1 MRPALIVTGGSRG
14 IGAACVRLAAARGWS
29 VAFNYKARA
38 DAARLLVA
46 EVEAA
51 GGRALAVRGDVARE
65 GDVIDLFDAAETAF
79 GPVAGLVNNAGV
91 LGALARL
98 VDISLDR
105 WEATLAVNLTGAFL
119 CAREAVRR
127 MVRTKTRGAIV
138 NVSSMAAV
146 LGGSGEFT
154 DYAASKGALDTLT
167 VGLAKEVAGDGI
179 RVNGVRPGLI
189 DTDIHDAGRLD
200 RLVATVPMGRVGSAE
215 EVARTVLWLL
225 SDEAAYTTGVTVNV
239 SGGR

>member
-1 MRPALIVTGGSRG
+1 
-14 IGAACVRLAAARGWS
+14 

-200 RLVATVPMGRVGSAE
+200 RLVATVPMGRVGSPA

>member
-200 RLVATVPMGRVGSAE
+200 RLVATVPMGRVGSPA

>member
-1 MRPALIVTGGSRG
+1 MPALIVTGGSRG

-65 GDVIDLFDAAETAF
+65 GEVIDLFDAAETAF

-91 LGALARL
+91 LGPPARL